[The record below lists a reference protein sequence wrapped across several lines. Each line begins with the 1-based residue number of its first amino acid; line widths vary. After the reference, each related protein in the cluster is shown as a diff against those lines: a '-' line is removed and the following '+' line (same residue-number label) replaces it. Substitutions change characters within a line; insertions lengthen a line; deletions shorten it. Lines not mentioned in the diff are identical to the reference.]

1 MLAYQESIGSWQ
13 KVWSLLASAIE
24 IIVHI
29 FSVAFLVGA
38 IGCVFVIPI
47 VAFSLF
53 SVLFEPD
60 TTGEE

>member
-1 MLAYQESIGSWQ
+1 
-13 KVWSLLASAIE
+13 VLASAVE
-24 IIVHI
+24 IIVRI
-29 FSVAFLVGA
+29 FSTAFLVGA

-60 TTGEE
+60 VSGDE

>member
-1 MLAYQESIGSWQ
+1 M
-13 KVWSLLASAIE
+13 LASAVE
-24 IIVHI
+24 VIVRI
-29 FSVAFLVGA
+29 FSAAFLVGA

-60 TTGEE
+60 VSGDE